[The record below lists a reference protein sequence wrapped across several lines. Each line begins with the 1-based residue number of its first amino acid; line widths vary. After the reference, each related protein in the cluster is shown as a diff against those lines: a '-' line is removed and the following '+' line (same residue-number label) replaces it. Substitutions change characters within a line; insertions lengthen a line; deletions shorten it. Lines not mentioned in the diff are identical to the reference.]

1 MFENFSYYYYRLI
14 ICCCSCENDVLTVF
28 TVTDLNLLSPVSRKV
43 PGHLS
48 KKKGDLPSESIES
61 RGEFSWRTNYRR
73 WLQSDSVHDMTM
85 LYILLFT
92 STPIIIY
99 LLLPWT
105 LAVWRFTKRRMDN
118 EWFQAFQRRSSQ
130 CSVLFLSHLF
140 SRPNRV
146 CRNCKQP
153 IDAC

>member
-1 MFENFSYYYYRLI
+1 MTRLI

-73 WLQSDSVHDMTM
+73 WLQSGAPG
-85 LYILLFT
+85 LGKGKEYWLRILGL
-92 STPIIIY
+92 
-99 LLLPWT
+99 
-105 LAVWRFTKRRMDN
+105 
-118 EWFQAFQRRSSQ
+118 
-130 CSVLFLSHLF
+130 
-140 SRPNRV
+140 
-146 CRNCKQP
+146 
-153 IDAC
+153 